1 MTTSQFAVL
10 DQVQRHNPLII
21 DLPWLTISTFLNSE
35 KAIALALKTAKKC
48 PKESCYLTILV
59 LSQGQGRVVRGNFFE
74 SSYDGGR
81 GNFSDVSIEGR
92 GNYSYSGHAFWS
104 RGCSNSRRSIFSSFL
119 SAKGRKTGASTSCR
133 QRSHLLGGSG
143 SWHPP
148 KRSRRLRIWG

>member
-1 MTTSQFAVL
+1 MKAAR
-10 DQVQRHNPLII
+10 RHQIHENLGVP
-21 DLPWLTISTFLNSE
+21 TGGRGT
-35 KAIALALKTAKKC
+35 
-48 PKESCYLTILV
+48 
-59 LSQGQGRVVRGNFFE
+59 QGRGTRHFHQCMYSCRIWRMIRLWLEERLKPRTRASHQGNFFE